1 MQKFSKDR
9 KVMDSFP
16 EDFLWGGATAANQY
30 EGAYLENG
38 KLPSVAD
45 VQPHGVFGYPDRNAK
60 FYPTHEGIDFYH
72 HYKED
77 IARMAEMGLKTY
89 RFSIAWTRIYP
100 QGNGK
105 VNETGLAFYDNVINE
120 CLKYGIEPM
129 VTIYHWD
136 MPQALE
142 DAYHGW
148 ENPQII
154 EDFVTYAVTLFERY
168 GDRVKYW
175 ITMNEQNIF
184 TSMGWMEGLHPPGKT
199 DQLKLFYQVNHH
211 ANVAHA
217 RSVLEL
223 KKRFPH
229 AMVGAS
235 FAFSPCYAIDCRP
248 ENAMAKA
255 DFDDLRNYWWLDI
268 YGYGRYPKSAM
279 KYLKSIDCAP
289 DITADEMQDIRQAAS
304 LIDFMGVNYY
314 QTAVAEYNDIYGVG
328 ANHEVNTTGEKGT
341 AKISGVP
348 GLYKNPANPY
358 LKTTDWDWTI
368 DPMGIRMCCR
378 TITSRYDL
386 PIIISE
392 NGLGAFDKLEEDKTI
407 HDPYRIEYLRAHIA
421 ELKKAVADGCEVLA
435 YCTWSCTDL
444 LSWLNGYQKRYGFIY
459 VEREEDDAS
468 ATLNRYP
475 KDSFHWYAE
484 VIKTNG
490 QNL

>member
-1 MQKFSKDR
+1 MYFEKTAG
-9 KVMDSFP
+9 FP
-16 EDFLWGGATAANQY
+16 DDFLWGSASAAYQI
-30 EGAYLENG
+30 EGADREDG
-38 KLPSVAD
+38 KGISNWDEFVKIPGKTFKGTTGAVA
-45 VQPHGVFGYPDRNAK
+45 V
-60 FYPTHEGIDFYH
+60 DFYH

-105 VNETGLAFYDNVINE
+105 VNEAGLAFYDNVINE

-142 DAYHGW
+142 EAYHGW

-248 ENAMAKA
+248 ENAMAKE

-279 KYLKSIDCAP
+279 KYLRSIDLR
-289 DITADEMQDIRQAAS
+289 T
-304 LIDFMGVNYY
+304 GYY
-314 QTAVAEYNDIYGVG
+314 RG
-328 ANHEVNTTGEKGT
+328 
-341 AKISGVP
+341 
-348 GLYKNPANPY
+348 
-358 LKTTDWDWTI
+358 
-368 DPMGIRMCCR
+368 
-378 TITSRYDL
+378 
-386 PIIISE
+386 
-392 NGLGAFDKLEEDKTI
+392 
-407 HDPYRIEYLRAHIA
+407 
-421 ELKKAVADGCEVLA
+421 
-435 YCTWSCTDL
+435 
-444 LSWLNGYQKRYGFIY
+444 
-459 VEREEDDAS
+459 
-468 ATLNRYP
+468 
-475 KDSFHWYAE
+475 
-484 VIKTNG
+484 
-490 QNL
+490 

>member
-1 MQKFSKDR
+1 
-9 KVMDSFP
+9 
-16 EDFLWGGATAANQY
+16 
-30 EGAYLENG
+30 
-38 KLPSVAD
+38 
-45 VQPHGVFGYPDRNAK
+45 
-60 FYPTHEGIDFYH
+60 
-72 HYKED
+72 
-77 IARMAEMGLKTY
+77 
-89 RFSIAWTRIYP
+89 
-100 QGNGK
+100 
-105 VNETGLAFYDNVINE
+105 
-120 CLKYGIEPM
+120 M

-314 QTAVAEYNDIYGVG
+314 QTAVAEYNDIHGVG